1 MILQPVV
8 ENALYY
14 GIKKKKR
21 RRNDY
26 SKGYI
31 QQDNIVFEVKDNG
44 IGMEEQTLENLRKKL
59 REIIAL

>member
-14 GIKKKKR
+14 GIKNKKR
-21 RRNDY
+21 GGGTITV
-26 SKGYI
+26 KGYI

-44 IGMEEQTLENLRKKL
+44 IGMEEQTLENLRKN
-59 REIIAL
+59 